1 MRPDERT
8 PILEPRQGAPFLF
21 ELARGMERKHVRG
34 STRLIGLLG
43 ALGMLDRPALLAI
56 SDSLQIEF
64 PLARTPWDQRDL
76 DNYEIEYIASFAALA
91 QKLPSPVTFIDV
103 GADIGIFALKMF
115 AKCPGI
121 QRMITF
127 EPNPEGYSWLLR
139 NLARLPLPAEAV
151 CLGVA
156 DFEGGARLVTPEGG
170 DYAANYLQR
179 SNEGPIRV
187 TTLDA
192 YQIRG
197 ANVCLKID
205 VEGGEAA
212 VLRGAA
218 QTIQSAKSVVIGLEA
233 HPKVCKRTGSDPVEC
248 LRLLQSWHPFEVV
261 VSETGVSL
269 DSSRPVF
276 EQIEPNQIYN
286 LGIFD

>member
-103 GADIGIFALKMF
+103 GADIGIFALKIYSLPAF
-115 AKCPGI
+115 SVSAF
-121 QRMITF
+121 T
-127 EPNPEGYSWLLR
+127 PNA
-139 NLARLPLPAEAV
+139 ARLSA
-151 CLGVA
+151 
-156 DFEGGARLVTPEGG
+156 
-170 DYAANYLQR
+170 
-179 SNEGPIRV
+179 S
-187 TTLDA
+187 TT
-192 YQIRG
+192 
-197 ANVCLKID
+197 
-205 VEGGEAA
+205 
-212 VLRGAA
+212 
-218 QTIQSAKSVVIGLEA
+218 
-233 HPKVCKRTGSDPVEC
+233 
-248 LRLLQSWHPFEVV
+248 
-261 VSETGVSL
+261 
-269 DSSRPVF
+269 SRKCSRRCSTA
-276 EQIEPNQIYN
+276 
-286 LGIFD
+286 